1 MIRFAH
7 PDLLYLLVL
16 IPVFI
21 MLFIILMQ
29 WKKKAWKRFGEYGI
43 ISRLIPDYSKSRFIV
58 KFIFLL
64 TAITFLIIGL
74 ADPQVG
80 SKLVKAER
88 KGIDIMLALDV
99 SNSMLAE
106 DIQPSRLERSKQS
119 ISKLID
125 ELRSD
130 RIGMIVFAGKAYTQ
144 LPITTDYAAAK
155 MFLSTISTE
164 AVPVQGTAIG
174 EAIELAMKSFDES
187 NDHSKAI
194 IIITDGE
201 NHEGD
206 ALTVA
211 KEAADKGIHIYT
223 IGMGLPEGG
232 PIPVFQGQNKVGYKK
247 DRQGNTIVTKLNET
261 MLQQIA
267 SAGQGVYVRAN
278 NASAG
283 LSKIFDEINKL
294 SKTEIDSMMFS
305 DYEDRFQYFLA
316 VSLIF
321 LILELMVVERKSKW
335 VRNLNLFQQKQQ
347 SQ

>member
-7 PDLLYLLVL
+7 PDLLYLLILV
-16 IPVFI
+16 PVFLV
-21 MLFIILMQ
+21 LFVYILQ
-29 WKKKAWKRFGEYGI
+29 WKKKAWKRFGDYSV
-43 ISRLIPDYSKSRFIV
+43 ISRLIPDYSRSRLIL
-58 KFIFLL
+58 KFLL
-64 TAITFLIIGL
+64 LLIALVFMIIGL

-99 SNSMLAE
+99 SNSMMAE
-106 DIQPSRLERSKQS
+106 DIKPSRLERSRQA

-130 RIGMIVFAGKAYTQ
+130 RIGIILFAGKAYTQ

-155 MFLSTISTE
+155 LFLSTISTD

-174 EAIELAMKSFDES
+174 EAIDLAVKSFNES
-187 NDHSKAI
+187 NEHSKAI

-206 ALTVA
+206 VLATA
-211 KEAADKGIHIYT
+211 KQAAEKGIHIYT
-223 IGMGLPEGG
+223 IGMGSPEGG
-232 PIPVFQGQNKVGYKK
+232 PIPVFQGNNRTGYKK
-247 DRQGNTIVTKLNET
+247 DRQGNTVVTKLNET

-267 SAGQGVYVRAN
+267 SAGQGVYIRAS

-294 SKTEIDSMMFS
+294 NKSEIESMMFS
-305 DYEDRFQYFLA
+305 DYEDRFQYFLGI
-316 VSLIF
+316 SMLF
-321 LILELMVVERKSKW
+321 LILDLLIMERKSRW
-335 VRNLNLFQQKQQ
+335 VRNLKLFTPKR
-347 SQ
+347 